1 MLPQGGACELDIVVQ
16 VDFGQI
22 MMALGGKSSAFG
34 KKAIHYNNEKYEKSL
49 GGTVETAAASVTQG
63 HTA

>member
-34 KKAIHYNNEKYEKSL
+34 KENSISKVGAEVGDMVCI
-49 GGTVETAAASVTQG
+49 
-63 HTA
+63 